1 MSFDLGLGDKDVSI
15 ALQGGVY
22 RALSTVPA
30 LANLLG
36 NSLVFDQVAAGIDP
50 PYATLGDDEIE
61 DESAEGLEGSVRATV
76 SVHIWSAG
84 PGYGEA
90 KTIAGAAKAALCKSL
105 DLGDDGFR
113 ITAWKFQR
121 MHPVPDPGGELWP
134 VVLSV
139 IYHIDPIA

>member
-1 MSFDLGLGDKDVSI
+1 MSVDVSI

-22 RALSTVPA
+22 RALSSVPA
-30 LANLLG
+30 LTKAG
-36 NSLVFDQVAAGIDP
+36 AASLVFDQVPAGALP
-50 PYATLGDDEIE
+50 PYATLGDDEID

-76 SVHIWSAG
+76 SVHLWSAG

-90 KTIAGAAKAALCKSL
+90 KTLAGAAKAALCAAL
-105 DLGDDGFR
+105 DLSEDGFV

-121 MHPVPDPGGELWP
+121 MHPVPDPGGEFWP
-134 VVLSV
+134 VVVSV